1 MMTPAFD
8 PEALVDAMSPVLGLT
23 LTAESRAETIV
34 HLRVAAEQAELLLS
48 APIED
53 EEEPAP
59 VFVP

>member
-34 HLRVAAEQAELLLS
+34 HLRIAAEQAELLLS